1 MASNATFRNIFSNTV
16 IIYTVNIYKLNKI
29 TSGKRQIKNSAK
41 EPTFSM
47 FWQRALLKYVFLHS
61 YF

>member
-1 MASNATFRNIFSNTV
+1 MAPNATFRNIFSNTV

-47 FWQRALLKYVFLHS
+47 FGKEPY
-61 YF
+61 